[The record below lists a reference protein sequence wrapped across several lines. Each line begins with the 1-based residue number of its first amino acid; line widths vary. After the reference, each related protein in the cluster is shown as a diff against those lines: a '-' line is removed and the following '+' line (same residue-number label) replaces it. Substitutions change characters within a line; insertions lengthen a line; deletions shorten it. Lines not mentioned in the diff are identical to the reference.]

1 MASRDLYHGADAT
14 KLLFN
19 IRNGS
24 LTADSQGRLF
34 FAEREWQNCLVHGAD
49 RQLGESYAAKFRVE
63 IPDGANLAQAAT
75 SGNRDALI
83 LTLTPGA
90 QVPAQVLELRVRRG
104 RVGSFETV
112 TIPQTAVQSYLEGK
126 IASAQSLA
134 KIKDQF
140 ERLSN
145 AKDVTKNEHA
155 AQLNL
160 IRRSLNPMGRA
171 VQAFNPVAT
180 PELSIWDAVEKS
192 LDTIEE
198 LIDADNIPKAAAFL
212 LAARLQYLVALRQ
225 FVRWKDGFET
235 GARRT
240 NVAIGVVS
248 VTLIVAAV
256 AAFAVAG
263 GAAAGG
269 AAAGGAAT
277 GGAATGGGATG
288 GATAAANAAQTMERL
303 QLLSENADNF
313 IRIASSEGEPLQ
325 VIEEIIRT
333 ANAMP

>member
-34 FAEREWQNCLVHGAD
+34 FAEREWQNCFVHGAD
-49 RQLGESYAAKFRVE
+49 TQLGESYAAKFRVE

-90 QVPAQVLELRVRRG
+90 QVRAQILELRVRRG

-126 IASAQSLA
+126 IASVQALA

-145 AKDVTKNEHA
+145 AKDLTKSEHA

-180 PELSIWDAVEKS
+180 PELSIWNAVEET
-192 LDTIEE
+192 LDTVGE
-198 LIDADNIPKAAAFL
+198 LLDANNVPKAGAFL
-212 LAARLQYLVALRQ
+212 LAARLQYLVSLRQ

-240 NVAIGVVS
+240 NVAIGVIS
-248 VTLIVAAV
+248 VAIILTAV
-256 AAFAVAG
+256 AAFA
-263 GAAAGG
+263 AAAGG
-269 AAAGGAAT
+269 AAASGAAA

-288 GATAAANAAQTMERL
+288 GATAAANAAQALERL

-313 IRIASSEGEPLQ
+313 IRIASSEGEPVQ
-325 VIEEIIRT
+325 IIEEIVRT
-333 ANAMP
+333 ASAMP

>member
-14 KLLFN
+14 KLVFN
-19 IRNGS
+19 IRNGF
-24 LTADSQGRLF
+24 LTADSQGKLF

-49 RQLGESYAAKFRVE
+49 KQVGESYVATFRVE

-83 LTLTPGA
+83 LTVTPGA
-90 QVPAQVLELRVRRG
+90 HVIAQILELHVRRG
-104 RVGSFETV
+104 RVGSFEIA

-126 IASAQSLA
+126 IASVQALA

-140 ERLSN
+140 ERLGN
-145 AKDVTKNEHA
+145 EKDLTKNEHA

-180 PELSIWDAVEKS
+180 PELSIWDAVENS
-192 LDTIEE
+192 LERVGD
-198 LIDADNIPKAAAFL
+198 LLDDNNVPKAAAFL

-240 NVAIGVVS
+240 NVAIGVIS
-248 VTLIVAAV
+248 VAIIAAAAV
-256 AAFAVAG
+256 AFAAAAAAVPAAEGAAVG
-263 GAAAGG
+263 GATAGS
-269 AAAGGAAT
+269 
-277 GGAATGGGATG
+277 GAATGGGA
-288 GATAAANAAQTMERL
+288 AAANAAQTLTRIE
-303 QLLSENADNF
+303 LLSENADNF
-313 IRIASSEGEPLQ
+313 IRIASSEGEPAQL
-325 VIEEIIRT
+325 IDEILRS
-333 ANAMP
+333 ANAMQ